1 MPTAFNLDKVQPR
14 RGAAVLVDV
23 LRSEGVRHIFGNPGT
38 TEMPLMDALVGA
50 PDLSYILGLQ
60 EASVVAMAD
69 GYAKASGRPG
79 FVNVHTAGGL
89 GHGMGSL
96 IAAQVGQTPLVI
108 TAGQQDTRHGV
119 TDPLLSGNLVAIA
132 GPVVKWA
139 HEVGRTDDIPL
150 LFRRAFHDCAAAPAG
165 PVFLS
170 LPLDIMDGMTS
181 AGPGQVSRIE
191 RAPVAGGLGEL
202 SAALAAIA
210 PGRLALIVGD
220 EVFGSGASMEA
231 VALADALGAPVYG
244 SSWPGHIPF
253 PTEHPLWRG
262 SLPHRGT
269 DLQALFGGFDAVF
282 ALGGQS
288 VITYVYSPGVAIPAG
303 CKLFQLSA
311 SVRELGRSYAAELA
325 CVGDIK
331 TSLQALL
338 PLLAASLMPH
348 AAAIGALLQQASQDR
363 TARHREFTMRATAE
377 FTAPLT
383 TPFAAAAEVARA
395 IPQHVAIVDE
405 APATT
410 AGLRSLLHSPST
422 RQYYGMRSAILGW
435 GMPAAVGVSLGL
447 DRAPVV
453 CTIGDGAALYS
464 PQALWTA
471 AREKLPVTFVVM
483 NNREYNIL
491 KTFMRAQPHYTSI
504 GANRFI
510 GMDITEPPVDYVA
523 LAASFGVP
531 ACRVESAGEIAGAV
545 EAGIASGRPNLIDV
559 AITPT

>member
-231 VALADALGAPVYG
+231 VALADALGAPSMVP
-244 SSWPGHIPF
+244 PGRV
-253 PTEHPLWRG
+253 T
-262 SLPHRGT
+262 S
-269 DLQALFGGFDAVF
+269 
-282 ALGGQS
+282 
-288 VITYVYSPGVAIPAG
+288 
-303 CKLFQLSA
+303 
-311 SVRELGRSYAAELA
+311 RSRPSIR
-325 CVGDIK
+325 CG
-331 TSLQALL
+331 
-338 PLLAASLMPH
+338 
-348 AAAIGALLQQASQDR
+348 AAACPTGALTCRPCSADS
-363 TARHREFTMRATAE
+363 M
-377 FTAPLT
+377 P
-383 TPFAAAAEVARA
+383 
-395 IPQHVAIVDE
+395 
-405 APATT
+405 
-410 AGLRSLLHSPST
+410 SSPS
-422 RQYYGMRSAILGW
+422 A
-435 GMPAAVGVSLGL
+435 
-447 DRAPVV
+447 
-453 CTIGDGAALYS
+453 
-464 PQALWTA
+464 
-471 AREKLPVTFVVM
+471 
-483 NNREYNIL
+483 
-491 KTFMRAQPHYTSI
+491 
-504 GANRFI
+504 ANR
-510 GMDITEPPVDYVA
+510 
-523 LAASFGVP
+523 
-531 ACRVESAGEIAGAV
+531 
-545 EAGIASGRPNLIDV
+545 
-559 AITPT
+559 